1 MGHSDGCD
9 AGMTAAI
16 SRRIIEAYKVKY
28 PAGADDIEEWC
39 AKNEI
44 MIIGGDEDAKLN

>member
-1 MGHSDGCD
+1 
-9 AGMTAAI
+9 MTAAI
-16 SRRIIEAYKVKY
+16 SRRIVDWYKQTY
-28 PAGADDIEEWC
+28 PEGGQDIEEWC